1 MEIKDHRF
9 LITGGAG
16 LMGSHITDRLL
27 AKGASEII
35 LLDNFVRG
43 SMHNI
48 ESALKDRRVRLV
60 KGDIQVHRAL
70 LQSPV
75 PEFEARESLAS
86 GVCPAVVPSA
96 VGGMR
101 LQLMAS
107 TIDARAQSI

>member
-1 MEIKDHRF
+1 MRIEGNKF

-48 ESALKDRRVRLV
+48 EYALKDQTGQAGER
-60 KGDIQVHRAL
+60 GH
-70 LQSPV
+70 P
-75 PEFEARESLAS
+75 
-86 GVCPAVVPSA
+86 
-96 VGGMR
+96 
-101 LQLMAS
+101 
-107 TIDARAQSI
+107 